1 MAGAKATTQRTI
13 TNRSVEKAS
22 TMTPTPARKLHQL
35 IRLRREASG
44 LSLSELARKLGITT
58 ESLRD
63 IEDYEDEIEEAPL
76 WLARKLSSM
85 LGIPAERFFI
95 TKKEQ
100 T

>member
-1 MAGAKATTQRTI
+1 MAGAKATAQRTI
-13 TNRSVEKAS
+13 TNRSVGKAS
-22 TMTPTPARKLHQL
+22 TMTPSPARKLNQL
-35 IRLRREASG
+35 IRLQRETKG

-76 WLARKLSSM
+76 WLARKLSS
-85 LGIPAERFFI
+85 LLEIPAERFFP
-95 TKKEQ
+95 TGKEN